1 MEFPPDICSRVTFVN
16 FTVTRSSLQNQCL
29 NTVLKAERPDVDAK
43 RADLLKMQGEFQ
55 LKLRHLEKDLLT
67 SLNESKGNILDD
79 DRIIGHLETLKKEAA
94 EVGKKVEETDVI
106 MAEVDAVSQQYV
118 PLALACSNVYFT
130 LEAMN
135 QIYFLYQFSL
145 QFFLDIFSSSLYQ
158 NKRLESLKDYGQRLS
173 AIMTELFQ
181 ITYNR
186 VARGMLNQDHITF
199 AMLLARISL
208 KGDKSE
214 PTYELEFQH
223 FLHSQDAT
231 MMSAES
237 VEKLSIKI
245 PYLSNEQNA
254 ALSRLKLVPAFNRI
268 DDVIK
273 SDEKAF
279 KTWVESGAPEEN
291 VLELWENSDASDIG
305 KALYSL
311 LVMQAVRPD
320 RLLATVHLFVVAV
333 FDANFMDSSASSNV
347 DLGGVVEHEIKSDT
361 PVLLCSVPGY
371 DPSQR
376 VEDLASESGKQLSN
390 IAIGSAEGFN
400 QAEKAINAASKAGM
414 WVMLKNVHLAPGW
427 LVQLEKKLH
436 QLQTHQAFRL
446 FLTME
451 ITPKL
456 PVNLLRAGRVFVF
469 EPPPGIRANLL
480 RTFGQVSAKL
490 FVCKVNTRDGI
501 LA

>member
-1 MEFPPDICSRVTFVN
+1 MN

-43 RADLLKMQGEFQ
+43 RSDLLKMQGEFQ

-118 PLALACSNVYFT
+118 PLALACSNIYFT

-135 QIYFLYQFSL
+135 QIYFLYQYSL
-145 QFFLDIFSSSLYQ
+145 QFFLDIFTSTLYQ
-158 NKRLESLKDYGQRLS
+158 NKRLESLKDYNQRLS

-208 KGDKSE
+208 KGNKSE
-214 PTYELEFQH
+214 PTYEMEFQH
-223 FLHSQDAT
+223 FLRSQDISLT
-231 MMSAES
+231 S
-237 VEKLSIKI
+237 VSSSSERNSLNI
-245 PYLSNEQNA
+245 PFLSNEQNL
-254 ALSRLKLVPAFNRI
+254 ALSRLKQLPVFNRI
-268 DDVIK
+268 ESAIK
-273 SDEKAF
+273 GDEKGF
-279 KTWVESGAPEEN
+279 KEWVESVAPEQT
-291 VLELWENSDASDIG
+291 VKELWEIDAEVSSVG

-320 RLLATVHLFVVAV
+320 RLLATVHLFVIAV
-333 FDANFMDSSASSNV
+333 FDGNFMDSTARSNV
-347 DLGGVVEHEIKSDT
+347 DLGGVVEHEIKSAT

-400 QAEKAINAASKAGM
+400 QAEKAINAASKAGK

-436 QLQTHQAFRL
+436 SLQPHQAFRL

-480 RTFGQVSAKL
+480 RTFGQVSVRPINCQQQEFSVICHYSGAFQ
-490 FVCKVNTRDGI
+490 FVSK
-501 LA
+501 